1 MEQEKVTVSINRIR
15 LEFKVVIFVKKF
27 IKHIVLIES
36 DWNLKY
42 NPGFSL
48 QLPLMSVLIE
58 SDWNLKSI
66 SAWIAFTCSFCI
78 NRIRLEFKAETPLPR
93 FSILACINRIRLEFK
108 AD

>member
-78 NRIRLEFKAETPLPR
+78 NRIRLEFKA
-93 FSILACINRIRLEFK
+93 
-108 AD
+108 D